1 LRPVVL
7 KDVEYGLVMD
17 LAALNAVTLIDST
30 GAQQRLGELWADR
43 PVALV
48 FLRHFG

>member
-1 LRPVVL
+1 V
-7 KDVEYGLVMD
+7 DVD
-17 LAALNAVTLIDST
+17 RLADVQLADAN
-30 GAQQRLGELWADR
+30 GAIRRLGDFWADR

>member
-1 LRPVVL
+1 MDAHALGE
-7 KDVEYGLVMD
+7 VELE
-17 LAALNAVTLIDST
+17 DST
-30 GAQQRLGELWADR
+30 GVHRRLGDFWAER